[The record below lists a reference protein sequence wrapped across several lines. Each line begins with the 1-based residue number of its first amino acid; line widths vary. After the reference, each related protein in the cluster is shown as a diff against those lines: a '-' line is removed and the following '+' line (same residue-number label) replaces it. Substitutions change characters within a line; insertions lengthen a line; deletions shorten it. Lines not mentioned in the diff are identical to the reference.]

1 MALRLYDH
9 PLSPY
14 SQKIKIALREK
25 GVPFEACL
33 PTGLGSGAQNDGLGA
48 ANPRGEVPA
57 LVLETGE
64 ALFESTVLLEFIEE
78 RWPEPPLA
86 PPSALGRARARMIEE
101 AMDTHYEAI
110 NWALGEI
117 HHFGRSDG
125 ALRTQLLAGAEAD
138 LKQWHAWLE
147 AQLRNAPWLSG
158 ERFGWADASV
168 LPHLLGSEAFGLG
181 PAPESGLGAYL
192 ARGRERP
199 SVQAGREEIAALGDG
214 GASLDAVRAALE
226 AGLFKREYRDHR
238 LEWMVRHGGLAVV
251 QEGLARGNI
260 RFAAPFSA
268 DGILPGAPA

>member
-1 MALRLYDH
+1 MALRLFDH

-25 GVPFEACL
+25 GVTFEACL

-125 ALRTQLLAGAEAD
+125 ALRDQLLAGAEAD
-138 LKQWHAWLE
+138 LQRWYAWLE
-147 AQLRNAPWLSG
+147 AQLGDAPWFGG
-158 ERFGWADASV
+158 ESFGWADAAV

-181 PAPESGLGAYL
+181 PAPESPLGT
-192 ARGRERP
+192 
-199 SVQAGREEIAALGDG
+199 G
-214 GASLDAVRAALE
+214 GASLEAVRAALE

-238 LEWMVRHGGLAVV
+238 LEWMLRHGGLAVV

-260 RFAAPFSA
+260 RFTEPFSA
-268 DGILPGAPA
+268 DGILPGASV

>member
-1 MALRLYDH
+1 
-9 PLSPY
+9 
-14 SQKIKIALREK
+14 
-25 GVPFEACL
+25 
-33 PTGLGSGAQNDGLGA
+33 
-48 ANPRGEVPA
+48 
-57 LVLETGE
+57 
-64 ALFESTVLLEFIEE
+64 
-78 RWPEPPLA
+78 
-86 PPSALGRARARMIEE
+86 MIEE

-147 AQLRNAPWLSG
+147 AQLGNAPWLG
-158 ERFGWADASV
+158 GDRFGWADASV

-192 ARGRERP
+192 ARGQARP
-199 SVQAGREEIAALGDG
+199 SVQAGREEIAALGNG
-214 GASLDAVRAALE
+214 GASLDAYRAALE

-251 QEGLARGNI
+251 QEGLRPGQYPLHRALLRRRNLT
-260 RFAAPFSA
+260 RRPRLNAAAAGAELIPGVRWRWVDETLWVLDKSA
-268 DGILPGAPA
+268 PAFPCLPIAPAPPVFMMRSSPGMKPKPGALARALCTASTRTPPDSCS

>member
-1 MALRLYDH
+1 MALRLFDH

-14 SQKIKIALREK
+14 SQKVKIALREK
-25 GVPFEACL
+25 GVAFEARL

-48 ANPRGEVPA
+48 ASPRGEVPA

-86 PPSALGRARARMIEE
+86 PSTPLGRARARMIEE

-125 ALRTQLLAGAEAD
+125 ALRDQLLAGAEAD
-138 LKQWHAWLE
+138 LTRWYAWLE
-147 AQLRNAPWLSG
+147 AQLGDAPWFGG
-158 ERFGWADASV
+158 EGFGWADAAV

-181 PAPESGLGAYL
+181 PAPERPLGAYL

-199 SVQAGREEIAALGDG
+199 SVQAGREEIAALGTG
-214 GASLDAVRAALE
+214 GASLEAVRAALE

-238 LEWMVRHGGLAVV
+238 LEWMMRHGGLAVV
-251 QEGLARGNI
+251 QEGLDRGNI
-260 RFAAPFSA
+260 RFTEPFSA
-268 DGILPGAPA
+268 EGILPGALP

>member
-25 GVPFEACL
+25 GVTFEACL

-86 PPSALGRARARMIEE
+86 PASALGRARARMIEE

-125 ALRTQLLAGAEAD
+125 PLRDQLLAGAEAD
-138 LKQWHAWLE
+138 LRRWYGWLE
-147 AQLRNAPWLSG
+147 HQLGAAPWFG
-158 ERFGWADASV
+158 GNTFGWADAAV

-181 PAPESGLGAYL
+181 PDPDRPLGAYL
-192 ARGRERP
+192 ARGRLRP
-199 SVQAGREEIAALGDG
+199 SVVAGREEIAALGSG
-214 GASLDAVRAALE
+214 GASLEAVRAALE

-238 LEWMVRHGGLAVV
+238 LEWMLRHGGLAVV

-260 RFAAPFSA
+260 RFTEPFSH
-268 DGILPGAPA
+268 PGASA

>member
-1 MALRLYDH
+1 
-9 PLSPY
+9 
-14 SQKIKIALREK
+14 
-25 GVPFEACL
+25 
-33 PTGLGSGAQNDGLGA
+33 
-48 ANPRGEVPA
+48 
-57 LVLETGE
+57 
-64 ALFESTVLLEFIEE
+64 
-78 RWPEPPLA
+78 
-86 PPSALGRARARMIEE
+86 MIEE

-199 SVQAGREEIAALGDG
+199 SVQG
-214 GASLDAVRAALE
+214 GA
-226 AGLFKREYRDHR
+226 
-238 LEWMVRHGGLAVV
+238 GG
-251 QEGLARGNI
+251 NC
-260 RFAAPFSA
+260 S
-268 DGILPGAPA
+268 PGRWRR